1 MGQEV
6 ETEVPR
12 AAEAGLYTW
21 GDKGRLCAL
30 VRAQLVRAQHADA
43 APGAVQRSRVRARG
57 KEKIKKRLDAVPTRD
72 ITPPSTAHDLMR
84 GALAHLPP
92 GAAACFSQRRR
103 RWLKV
108 ETTKGSGIEAARG
121 IRVLPV
127 EVGYEGRRI
136 GNVARRF
143 P

>member
-12 AAEAGLYTW
+12 AAEAVLYTW

-43 APGAVQRSRVRARG
+43 APGAVQRSRVRARE
-57 KEKIKKRLDAVPTRD
+57 KEKIKKRLDTVPTRD
-72 ITPPSTAHDLMR
+72 NATHGPAVHGPVHTASPK
-84 GALAHLPP
+84 LPLYI
-92 GAAACFSQRRR
+92 S
-103 RWLKV
+103 
-108 ETTKGSGIEAARG
+108 
-121 IRVLPV
+121 LPLL
-127 EVGYEGRRI
+127 
-136 GNVARRF
+136 